1 MINVLLTNFYL
12 LLCSYQS
19 GFQPPTDIPF
29 EDLSKMESS
38 NSTQSPYGGIGTLSS
53 MSIHAKG
60 TLIGGKYK
68 KRAGLLN
75 SIFGSNKVSE
85 SRCQLP
91 PPLHPTMPMVLV
103 PVLVLVYSQLS
114 QRSCNLF
121 SLSGYLSFYLPIYLY
136 PIPLPGTVYPVC

>member
-1 MINVLLTNFYL
+1 MCQYDLYILYLSLLL

-85 SRCQLP
+85 SRCQL
-91 PPLHPTMPMVLV
+91 VLV